1 MEAVINSEL
10 VLSLFYKGF
19 KTMDLT
25 GFSQLGFFRCNTI
38 SVMQLF

>member
-19 KTMDLT
+19 KTVDHT
-25 GFSQLGFFRCNTI
+25 VFPSWAFLGAIR
-38 SVMQLF
+38 SV